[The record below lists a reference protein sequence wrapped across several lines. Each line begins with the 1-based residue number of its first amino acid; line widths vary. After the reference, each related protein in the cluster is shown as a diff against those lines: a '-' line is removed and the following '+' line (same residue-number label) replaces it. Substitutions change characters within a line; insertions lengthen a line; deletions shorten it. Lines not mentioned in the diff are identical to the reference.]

1 MSDAPLS
8 HLRAELRE
16 LHQAPPFTSPVWRDP
31 ADFAFIGTSLIE
43 RSIADMRARQERELG
58 SR

>member
-43 RSIADMRARQERELG
+43 QIGRAHV
-58 SR
+58 